1 LIEIAHI
8 VKAYGGRRVVDD
20 LSLTIADGALC
31 VLLGP
36 SGCGKSTTLRMIN
49 RLIPFDAGEIRVG
62 GEDIRRVPPEELR
75 RRIGYAIQSTGLF
88 PHWRVEDNIAT
99 VPRLLGWPRQ
109 RMRDRVTELLELF
122 RLDPETYRSKYPHQL
137 SGGEQQRVGVARALA
152 ADPAVLLMDEPFAAV
167 DPIVRDALQ
176 AEIARI
182 HRATGK
188 TIVFVTHDIDEAL
201 RLATVIA
208 IMERGRLAQS
218 GAPLDIVERPASD
231 FVREFVGR
239 EGAGLKSL
247 ALRMVSERVRPGD
260 GAPGKPIGGEPISAD
275 ASLRDALAAMT
286 ARRSDRL
293 PVIDE
298 AGRSVGVIT
307 LADLVR

>member
-247 ALRMVSERVRPGD
+247 ALRKVSERVRPGD